1 MFNPLDLHAA
11 PDVSDA
17 EESAYEKAVDRIAR
31 MDGRALFESGNFTMD
46 DTDGMF
52 DMYDLPRVFD
62 ASLVGATWDELA
74 PDEHHRW
81 NMLASVLRDFAHDR
95 LDEGLCMEHANDI

>member
-1 MFNPLDLHAA
+1 MNPLDLHAA

-17 EESAYEKAVDRIAR
+17 EECAYERAVDRIAR
-31 MDGRALFESGNFTMD
+31 MDGRALFESGNFQMD

-62 ASLVGATWDELA
+62 ASLVGATWDELT

-81 NMLASVLRDFAHDR
+81 DMLAFVLRDFAHDR
-95 LDEGLCMEHANDI
+95 LDEGLCMEHADRI

>member
-1 MFNPLDLHAA
+1 MNPLDLHAA

-17 EESAYEKAVDRIAR
+17 EEYAYQKVVYRIAR

-62 ASLVGATWDELA
+62 DYHVGSTWDDLDAGERGRWSALA
-74 PDEHHRW
+74 
-81 NMLASVLRDFAHDR
+81 ATLRDFALDR
-95 LDEGLCMEHANDI
+95 LDPDRVAYYADRI

>member
-1 MFNPLDLHAA
+1 MNPLDLHAA

-17 EESAYEKAVDRIAR
+17 EDAAYERAVDRITR
-31 MDGRALFESGNFTMD
+31 MDGRALFESGNFQMD

-52 DMYDLPRVFD
+52 DMYNLPKVFG
-62 ASLVGATWDELA
+62 ASHAGTTWDDMS

-81 NMLASVLRDFAHDR
+81 NMLAYVLRDFAHDR
-95 LDEGLCMEHANDI
+95 LDEGLCMEHADRI

>member
-1 MFNPLDLHAA
+1 MNPLDLHAA
-11 PDVSDA
+11 PDVTDA
-17 EESAYEKAVDRIAR
+17 EEYAYEKAVDRINC
-31 MDGRALFESGNFTMD
+31 MDGRALFESGNFQMD

-62 ASLVGATWDELA
+62 SRRCAGKTWDELTTY
-74 PDEHHRW
+74 EHDRW
-81 NMLASVLRDFAHDR
+81 NMLAYVLRDFAHDR